1 MKRIATILCAV
12 FALVF
17 TVAAQRITHSFQNMS
32 MSDALK
38 LVQRQTDKYKI
49 VFIYDDLE
57 DFKVTTSIRNKN
69 VPDAVQQMIGF
80 YPISMT
86 VNDDN
91 EIYVECTHKTDHRLK
106 GLVVDENNL
115 PLLYANVTLLNPA
128 DSTMLG
134 GGVTNESGYFVIP
147 YEQPKVIARITYVG
161 YKPAYRLCTR
171 DNAGTIK
178 MQPDQFT
185 LDGVT
190 VKGERPQYKMTTG
203 GMTVDIQNSLLK
215 DVGTAD
221 DVLSMLPRVQ
231 GEDGNF
237 TVFAKGTPEIYIN
250 NKKVQNARE
259 LKQLKS
265 TDIKSVDII
274 TSPGAKYNA
283 EVGAV
288 IRIKTIRR
296 QGDGMSVEAYSQ
308 VKYNEKWTTYD
319 DATVKYRAGGLEVFG
334 TLEFTN
340 GNHSE
345 DNTVTTDTYANGN
358 HVCIRQYAPISF
370 WYTEICGK
378 LGASYD
384 FDEDNSIGFS
394 YELNGSLYQGGEAV
408 CEQTITRNN
417 ALEGNIDQF
426 MGITAADRPHHAA
439 NIYYVGKAGK
449 LGIDFNGSWI
459 WKKTSRDQ
467 VSIEFSQQLADQDI
481 HTYNVN
487 RNNMLA
493 GKLVL
498 TYPIWK
504 GELSFG
510 SEVIRSNSHGTYR
523 NVELVVPPS
532 DDEIRESNIAAFA
545 EYLMKLGDLSIGGG
559 LRYEAVKSDYYSFS
573 EYQTEPSRKYRD
585 FFPNLSVGWQ
595 KNKWGIQLSYD
606 KRISRPSY
614 QSLNSNVQYDNRY
627 EYEGGNPLLRPSIKQ
642 NLDLNVTYSWLSFTA
657 GYSHSKDV
665 RLSFGSLYQEGTE
678 ITIWTNRNFDKFE
691 SCYASLTA
699 SPKFGFYSPTLTLSY
714 FQQKFDTKA
723 YGLDT
728 KLNKPEWQLNF
739 RNWFTI
745 DKTTKAM
752 LYLHYSTSHD
762 YGFCH
767 NAHEFCINARVQK
780 TFFDGNLTAAIFA
793 NDIFRNLRE
802 RWTGYYPVT
811 TTAKDAYVYTQH
823 IGVSLSYNFNV
834 TRSNY
839 KGTGAGNDEKSRL

>member
-1 MKRIATILCAV
+1 MKQLRFVLVILAAIVSMGAEAQGNITGRVIDEQSQPMPFVNVVLVNRTDSAFIVGAV
-12 FALVF
+12 TKDDGTFSISTDNKQDGL
-17 TVAAQRITHSFQNMS
+17 
-32 MSDALK
+32 LK
-38 LVQRQTDKYKI
+38 V
-49 VFIYDDLE
+49 
-57 DFKVTTSIRNKN
+57 S
-69 VPDAVQQMIGF
+69 
-80 YPISMT
+80 S
-86 VNDDN
+86 
-91 EIYVECTHKTDHRLK
+91 
-106 GLVVDENNL
+106 
-115 PLLYANVTLLNPA
+115 
-128 DSTMLG
+128 
-134 GGVTNESGYFVIP
+134 
-147 YEQPKVIARITYVG
+147 VG
-161 YKPAYRLCTR
+161 YILRYIDARQGNVG
-171 DNAGTIK
+171 DIQ
-178 MQPDQFT
+178 MQPDTQT
-185 LDGVT
+185 LGEVT
-190 VKGERPQYKMTTG
+190 VKGYRPQYKMTTG

-221 DVLSMLPRVQ
+221 DVLSMLPRMQ

-288 IRIKTIRR
+288 IRIKTIRP
-296 QGDGMSVEAYSQ
+296 QGEGVSVEAYSQ

-319 DATVKYRAGGLEVFG
+319 DATVKYRTGGLEIFG
-334 TLEFTN
+334 NMMVNN

-345 DNTVTTDTYANGN
+345 DNTVAADTRANGN
-358 HVCIRQYAPISF
+358 HVNIVQVCPNNF
-370 WYTEICGK
+370 WYTMLGGQ

-384 FDEDNSIGFS
+384 FNEDNSAGFS
-394 YELNGSLYQGGEAV
+394 YNLSGSLYEGGTLQSQ
-408 CEQTITRNN
+408 QTITRNN
-417 ALEGNIDQF
+417 ALEGIVDQF
-426 MGITAADRPHHAA
+426 VEMNTSDTPQHEA

-459 WKKTSRDQ
+459 WKKSTRDQ
-467 VSIEFSQQLADQDI
+467 ASYESSQQLGDRDV

-510 SEVIRSNSHGTYR
+510 SEATRSRSHGIYE
-523 NVELVVPPS
+523 NVERVVSPS

-545 EYLMKLGDLSIGGG
+545 EYQMKLGEWSIGGG
-559 LRYEAVKSDYYSFS
+559 LRYEAVNSDYYSFGQ
-573 EYQTEPSRKYRD
+573 YQTEPSRKYRD
-585 FFPNLSVGWQ
+585 LFPNLSVGWQ
-595 KNKWGIQLSYD
+595 KNKWGVQLSYD
-606 KRISRPSY
+606 KRISRPNY

-691 SCYASLTA
+691 SYNASLTA

-714 FQQKFDTKA
+714 FQQNFDTKA

-752 LYLHYSTSHD
+752 LYLHYSTSYD
-762 YGFCH
+762 YGFSH
-767 NAHEFCINARVQK
+767 NAHEFNINARVQK
-780 TFFDGNLTAAIFA
+780 TFLDGNLTAALFA
-793 NDIFRNLRE
+793 NDIFRNLRD

-811 TTAKDAYVYTQH
+811 TTAKDAYVYTRH
-823 IGVSLSYNFNV
+823 IGVSLSYNFNA
-834 TRSNY
+834 TRSKY
-839 KGTGAGNDEKSRL
+839 KGTGAGNDEKNRL

>member
-1 MKRIATILCAV
+1 MHIIITALL
-12 FALVF
+12 ALVAMTGQAQEITGRVIDEQSQPMPF
-17 TVAAQRITHSFQNMS
+17 VNVVLLNRSDSAFVAGAVTKDDGTFSIS
-32 MSDALK
+32 
-38 LVQRQTDKYKI
+38 TDKQDDGEYQSSGLLKVSSI
-49 VFIYDDLE
+49 GYITRFI
-57 DFKVTTSIRNKN
+57 
-69 VPDAVQQMIGF
+69 DAQQG
-80 YPISMT
+80 S
-86 VNDDN
+86 
-91 EIYVECTHKTDHRLK
+91 
-106 GLVVDENNL
+106 
-115 PLLYANVTLLNPA
+115 
-128 DSTMLG
+128 
-134 GGVTNESGYFVIP
+134 
-147 YEQPKVIARITYVG
+147 VG
-161 YKPAYRLCTR
+161 
-171 DNAGTIK
+171 DIQ
-178 MQPDQFT
+178 MQPDTQT
-185 LDGVT
+185 LGEVT
-190 VKGERPQYKMTTG
+190 VKGYRPQYKMTTG

-221 DVLSMLPRVQ
+221 NVLSMLPRVQ

-237 TVFAKGTPEIYIN
+237 TVFAKGTPDIYIN

-265 TDIKSVDII
+265 SDIKSVDII

-288 IRIKTIRR
+288 IRIKTIRP
-296 QGDGMSVEAYSQ
+296 QGEGVSMEAYSQ

-358 HVCIRQYAPISF
+358 HVSIRQYAPNSF
-370 WYTEICGK
+370 WYTEMGGK
-378 LGASYD
+378 LGASYE

-394 YELNGSLYQGGEAV
+394 YDLNGSLYQGGEAV

-417 ALEGNIDQF
+417 SLEGIVDQL
-426 MGITAADRPHHAA
+426 MTANMDDTPQHEA

-459 WKKTSRDQ
+459 WKKSTRDQ
-467 VSIEFSQQLADQDI
+467 ASYESSQQLGDRDV

-504 GELSFG
+504 GELNFG
-510 SEVIRSNSHGTYR
+510 SEATRSRSHGIYENIER
-523 NVELVVPPS
+523 VVSPS
-532 DDEIRESNIAAFA
+532 DDEIHESNIAAFA
-545 EYLMKLGDLSIGGG
+545 EYQLKLGEWSIGGG
-559 LRYEAVKSDYYSFS
+559 LRYEAVNSDYYSFG

-585 FFPNLSVGWQ
+585 LFPNLSVGWQ

-606 KRISRPSY
+606 KRISRPNY

-627 EYEGGNPLLRPSIKQ
+627 TYEGGNPLLRPTIKQ
-642 NLDLNVTYSWLSFTA
+642 NLDLNVTYSWLNFTA

-691 SCYASLTA
+691 SYNASLTA

-714 FQQKFDTKA
+714 FQQNFDTKA

-728 KLNKPEWQLNF
+728 KLNKPEWQINF

-752 LYLHYSTSHD
+752 LYLHYSTSYD
-762 YGFCH
+762 YGFSH
-767 NAHEFCINARVQK
+767 NAHEFNINARVQK
-780 TFFDGNLTAAIFA
+780 TFLDGNLTAALFA
-793 NDIFRNLRE
+793 NDIFRNLRD

-811 TTAKDAYVYTQH
+811 TTAKDAYVYTRH
-823 IGVSLSYNFNV
+823 IGVSLSYSFNA
-834 TRSNY
+834 TRSKY
-839 KGTGAGNDEKSRL
+839 KGTGAGNDEKNRL